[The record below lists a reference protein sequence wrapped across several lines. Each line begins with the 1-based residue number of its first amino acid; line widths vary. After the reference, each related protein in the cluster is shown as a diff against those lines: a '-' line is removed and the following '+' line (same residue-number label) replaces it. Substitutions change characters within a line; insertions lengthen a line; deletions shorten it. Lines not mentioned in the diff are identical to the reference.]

1 MPDNGT
7 SEACLALDESMLE
20 AIRHR
25 RSAGESLG
33 VLARELGLSW
43 QRLWGIL
50 RGRAPASKCVES
62 ERSDGMRYATDVFAC
77 R

>member
-1 MPDNGT
+1 MADNRT

-20 AIRHR
+20 ATRHR